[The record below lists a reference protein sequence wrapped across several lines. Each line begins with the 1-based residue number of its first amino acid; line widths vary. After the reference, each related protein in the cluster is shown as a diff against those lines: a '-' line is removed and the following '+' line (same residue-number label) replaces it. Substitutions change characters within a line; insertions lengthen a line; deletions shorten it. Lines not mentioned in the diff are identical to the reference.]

1 MATTTST
8 FTLKLGYIIYVI
20 GTIISCSSCDK
31 CDSSMDVDNKTYY
44 NGPVI
49 ELQRKSYCFV
59 NECTIRI
66 KESDVLLNVIND
78 TEGWLIVTNTT
89 SLFTVVNDIMNS
101 CSIDT
106 GTNSSQVDT
115 LSIIRII
122 IDCIGVIGAIATV
135 IIHLMYKELRTVA
148 GILIIIMSIAISCTL
163 IVDLIWN
170 AMANYHQII
179 KITTGSC
186 LTFAYLGII
195 SLTIYEATKTTVL
208 IHFSYFMYRSYKL
221 LGGQENV
228 RSSLCKYITF
238 IIGASMVIC
247 TTIITVDLTVNKRVY
262 VTSDGQCSNFVWA
275 GKENAFSRYNILLVA
290 SLLTWLIVQVILV
303 LIGLLL
309 YILTARRLLAVSTSR
324 NLRIFIILAATID
337 LNIIIFVILLVT
349 QVYQRIV
356 ILIITAVFGIEQFA
370 LFALFASSSKVRCCF
385 MKEGKCFLKFN
396 SNTN

>member
-1 MATTTST
+1 
-8 FTLKLGYIIYVI
+8 
-20 GTIISCSSCDK
+20 
-31 CDSSMDVDNKTYY
+31 MDDNIAYY
-44 NGPVI
+44 DGPVI

-66 KESDVLLNVIND
+66 KESDVLLNVING

-89 SLFTVVNDIMNS
+89 SLFTVVNDTMNS
-101 CSIDT
+101 CSRDT
-106 GTNSSQVDT
+106 GTNSSQVDLT

-163 IVDLIWN
+163 IIDLIRN
-170 AMANYHQII
+170 MTDHHQII

-186 LTFAYLGII
+186 LTFVYLTIV
-195 SLTIYEATKTTVL
+195 SQTIYEATKTTVL

-228 RSSLCKYITF
+228 RSSLCKYISF

-303 LIGLLL
+303 VIGVLL
-309 YILTARRLLAVSTSR
+309 YILTARRSLAVSTSR

-337 LNIIIFVILLVT
+337 LNIIILIILLVT
-349 QVYQRIV
+349 QVYHRIIV
-356 ILIITAVFGIEQFA
+356 LIITAVFGIEQFA

-385 MKEGKCFLKFN
+385 MKEGKCFLKF
-396 SNTN
+396 SSKNTR